1 MVFMLCSLCISLN
14 STLYFFIFLY
24 IQLCIFVA
32 NDQFG
37 RWHPICSLALV
48 ERHSLYP
55 KNEKKNEY
63 SSILTFLS
71 QLSQIL
77 AVQLI
82 CKCVEIQ
89 YYSLVGAKSVVELT
103 GVHVSWLDLDNIA
116 SSCFKVRRYY
126 H

>member
-1 MVFMLCSLCISLN
+1 MVFILLFS
-14 STLYFFIFLY
+14 LYFFKFHFVFLY

-55 KNEKKNEY
+55 KNKKNEY
-63 SSILTFLS
+63 SSILTFQS

-103 GVHVSWLDLDNIA
+103 GVYVSWLDLDNIA
-116 SSCFKVRRYY
+116 SSCFKVSRYY